1 MSKKLKLKNCA
12 VVADDAKVHTI
23 ILPADFLQ
31 GCNFFLSLHTCPT
44 RQKGLFDIVRQKSGG
59 S

>member
-31 GCNFFLSLHTCPT
+31 GCNFFLSLHALPNTAK
-44 RQKGLFDIVRQKSGG
+44 RAF
-59 S
+59 